1 MVEQEEVCNF
11 PLASLSLILSLLWS
25 LGRKKSQELLEAII
39 HFRAIDFCFTA
50 AADFEALKVLLRSS
64 CQGCHQ
70 YLNDYLRGNLKLKDQ
85 SLQIRQRQT
94 RFLLLKILLY
104 TADFIKI
111 IFQLFSLKIN
121 PKFILVVPML
131 ISKDKFACPTFN
143 KFRGLRQVLINT
155 VQPERKINWASS
167 DSILRNVN
175 S

>member
-1 MVEQEEVCNF
+1 MVGQEEVCNF

-94 RFLLLKILLY
+94 RFLLLKILCDCHAKFY
-104 TADFIKI
+104 FPQMSFFYAEKI
-111 IFQLFSLKIN
+111 FSSQFHETKKTCFKGLLAPSSNVASGSFQKAFLKHFSRK
-121 PKFILVVPML
+121 L
-131 ISKDKFACPTFN
+131 I
-143 KFRGLRQVLINT
+143 
-155 VQPERKINWASS
+155 
-167 DSILRNVN
+167 
-175 S
+175 